1 MFSETFRLNEYRMLS
16 ITIAVGAMVMLVLFS
31 SCSGRK
37 KELGEA
43 ITERDSLPVMDTR
56 GVVTLV
62 SDSGIIRYRV
72 NAEEWKVYDRK
83 SPSYWAFEKG
93 VYVEKFDSLF
103 QVEASIEADTAYYY
117 DKQKLWKLMSNVHI
131 RNLKGEKFDTD
142 LLFWDQNK
150 KKVYSDRQVRIEQP
164 DQIIYA
170 VGFESDEQM
179 TKYKFFKTN
188 GIFFIDEET
197 GTAQPIRCRPTRSS
211 SFFEYGNN
219 HIFVGD
225 HGFLRLLFGH
235 GDCVRFGGQTSL

>member
-1 MFSETFRLNEYRMLS
+1 MLS

-188 GIFFIDEET
+188 GIFYIDEET
-197 GTAQPIRCRPTRSS
+197 GTAPADTLQADT
-211 SFFEYGNN
+211 
-219 HIFVGD
+219 VK
-225 HGFLRLLFGH
+225 
-235 GDCVRFGGQTSL
+235 

>member
-1 MFSETFRLNEYRMLS
+1 MSSETFRLNEYRMLS

-83 SPSYWAFEKG
+83 LPSYWAFEKG

-188 GIFFIDEET
+188 GIFYIDEET
-197 GTAQPIRCRPTRSS
+197 GTAPADTLQADT
-211 SFFEYGNN
+211 
-219 HIFVGD
+219 VK
-225 HGFLRLLFGH
+225 
-235 GDCVRFGGQTSL
+235 

>member
-188 GIFFIDEET
+188 GIFYIDEET
-197 GTAQPIRCRPTRSS
+197 GTAPADTLQADT
-211 SFFEYGNN
+211 
-219 HIFVGD
+219 VK
-225 HGFLRLLFGH
+225 
-235 GDCVRFGGQTSL
+235 

>member
-1 MFSETFRLNEYRMLS
+1 MSLRPLQVVVHKNLS
-16 ITIAVGAMVMLVLFS
+16 ITIASMAMVMLLLFS

-56 GVVTLV
+56 GVTTLV
-62 SDSGIIRYRV
+62 SDSGVIRYRV

-117 DKQKLWKLMSNVHI
+117 DKQRLWKLISNVHI
-131 RNLKGEKFDTD
+131 QNLKGEKFDTE
-142 LLFWDQNK
+142 LLYWDQNK
-150 KKVYSDRQVRIEQP
+150 KKVYSDKEVRIEQP

-170 VGFESDEQM
+170 VGFESDEQLS
-179 TKYKFFKTN
+179 KYAFFKTN
-188 GIFFIDEET
+188 GIFYIDEES
-197 GTAQPIRCRPTRSS
+197 GEAPADS
-211 SFFEYGNN
+211 
-219 HIFVGD
+219 
-225 HGFLRLLFGH
+225 L
-235 GDCVRFGGQTSL
+235 QTDSVN